1 MERHVWEPMNIVIE
15 RLGSSDPSEA
25 RRLFSMLAE
34 TFHEER
40 DLLSDAYLDQL
51 LGREDFWALAAF
63 SGDDIV
69 GGVTAHTLP
78 MTRQESSE
86 MFVFDIAVRSDH
98 RKKGI
103 GRLLL
108 ETLSKRASESGIRE
122 LFLAADDADEHA
134 LEFYRRLGGVFT
146 PASMFVF
153 STRNW
158 F

>member
-15 RLGSSDPSEA
+15 RLGTGDRSEA

-34 TFHEER
+34 AFDEKR
-40 DLLSDAYLDQL
+40 DLLSDAYVDQL
-51 LGREDFWALAAF
+51 LCRRDFWALAAF

-98 RKKGI
+98 RNKGI
-103 GRLLL
+103 GRRLLD
-108 ETLSKRASESGIRE
+108 TLSTQASECGIRE
-122 LFLAADDADEHA
+122 LFLAADNADEHA
-134 LEFYRRLGGVFT
+134 LEFYRRLGGIPT
-146 PASMFVF
+146 PATLFVF
-153 STRNW
+153 STSNEP
-158 F
+158 